1 MEVQVLVSSPPFE
14 LSDSSASK
22 EEEQPT
28 ISPSNPSVAVNP
40 WPFLENFFQFV
51 EEKGLN
57 NLVFQCQLCKPTIK
71 KFSTSK
77 KSQNNLKKHITRL
90 HPNKKKEYQD
100 ALDNSRKR
108 KLANLTSSNEAGEPS
123 AKKATSGN
131 QGKTRQT
138 KITDMTHKSKQN
150 DYEQKVS

>member
-14 LSDSSASK
+14 LSDSSAS
-22 EEEQPT
+22 EEEKQPT
-28 ISPSNPSVAVNP
+28 SATTSPSNPSVTVNP
-40 WPFLENFFQFV
+40 WPFLENFFQCV
-51 EEKGLN
+51 EEKGPN

-77 KSQNNLKKHITRL
+77 RSQNNLKKHIMCL

-108 KLANLTSSNEAGEPS
+108 KSTNEACEPS
-123 AKKATSGN
+123 AKKATTTGN
-131 QGKTRQT
+131 QGQTRQT
-138 KITDMTHKSKQN
+138 KITDMTNKSKQN